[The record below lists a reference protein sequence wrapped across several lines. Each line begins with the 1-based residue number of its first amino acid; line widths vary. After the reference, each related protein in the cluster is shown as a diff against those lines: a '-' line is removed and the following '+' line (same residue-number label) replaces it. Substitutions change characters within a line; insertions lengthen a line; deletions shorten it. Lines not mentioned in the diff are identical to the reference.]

1 MCSYQM
7 TPVIPTPRLRLRP
20 LTPADAPRIAQ
31 YASDFDVAKMTTRMP
46 HPYALE
52 DARSFVERA
61 DDPLANDETVFG
73 VESPKDGLI
82 GAVGF
87 HAGGALNA
95 PEFGYWIGKPWW
107 GKGYA
112 TEAARAALKWA
123 KTGWGRKVVFAG
135 HFADNPA
142 SAAVLIK
149 SGFLYTGD
157 VKPLHSAARGE
168 VAPTR
173 MMVWLA

>member
-1 MCSYQM
+1 MCSYQE
-7 TPVIPTPRLRLRP
+7 TPTIPTPRLRLRA
-20 LTPADAPRIAQ
+20 LTSGDAPRIAQ
-31 YASDFDVAKMTTRMP
+31 YAGDFDIAKMTTRVP
-46 HPYALE
+46 HPYVLD
-52 DARSFVERA
+52 DATSFVERLH
-61 DDPLANDETVFG
+61 DPLSIDQAVFG
-73 VESPKDGLI
+73 VESPEDGLI
-82 GAVGF
+82 GAVSF
-87 HAGGALNA
+87 HAGGDLNA

-107 GKGYA
+107 GRGYA

-123 KTGWGRKVVFAG
+123 KSAWGRKIVFAG

-168 VAPTR
+168 PAPTR

>member
-1 MCSYQM
+1 MCSYQK
-7 TPVIPTPRLRLRP
+7 TPVISTSRLRLRP
-20 LTPADAPRIAQ
+20 LAPADAPRIAQ
-31 YASDFDVAKMTTRMP
+31 YASDFDVARMTTRVP
-46 HPYALE
+46 HPYALD
-52 DARSFVERA
+52 DAQSFVERA
-61 DDPLANDETVFG
+61 HDPLTANDAVFG
-73 VESPKDGLI
+73 VESLEDGLI

-87 HAGGALNA
+87 HPGGALNA

-112 TEAARAALKWA
+112 TEAARAALTWA
-123 KTGWGRKVVFAG
+123 KTGWGRKIVFAG

-142 SAAVLIK
+142 SGAVLIK
-149 SGFLYTGD
+149 AGFLYTGD

-168 VAPTR
+168 AAPAR

>member
-1 MCSYQM
+1 MCSYQR
-7 TPVIPTPRLRLRP
+7 TTVIPTPRLQLRP

-46 HPYALE
+46 HPYALD
-52 DARSFVERA
+52 DARNFVERVH
-61 DDPLANDETVFG
+61 DPLAANEAVFG
-73 VESPKDGLI
+73 VESAEDGLI

-87 HAGGALNA
+87 HAGGDLNA

-112 TEAARAALKWA
+112 TEAARAALAWA

-168 VAPTR
+168 AAPTR

>member
-1 MCSYQM
+1 MCSYQV